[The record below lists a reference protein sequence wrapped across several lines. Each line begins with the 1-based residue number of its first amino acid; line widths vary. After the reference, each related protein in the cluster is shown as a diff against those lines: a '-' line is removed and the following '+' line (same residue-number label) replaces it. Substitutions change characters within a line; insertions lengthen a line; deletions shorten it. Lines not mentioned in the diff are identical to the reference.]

1 MTRGRLGRRRLN
13 SGSLGPKNHLN
24 GTCAPLVPI
33 VWIKYILEVIMTA
46 PHSGAGGRI
55 VVGVDGSA
63 SSDQALRW
71 AAEEARARGSRLEVI
86 QAWEGRIGVLP
97 PRSASDEPFER
108 QANEILSAAVTGL
121 PNDERP
127 ANFDS
132 RAVQGKA
139 AAALIDESAGADL
152 LVVGAHGHGG
162 VAGSLL
168 GSVSRRVAEH
178 AHCPVVI
185 VRESR

>member
-1 MTRGRLGRRRLN
+1 MN
-13 SGSLGPKNHLN
+13 D
-24 GTCAPLVPI
+24 V
-33 VWIKYILEVIMTA
+33 LEVMMTA

-55 VVGVDGSA
+55 VVGVDGSGLSA
-63 SSDQALRW
+63 QALRW

-86 QAWEGRIGVLP
+86 QAWEGNIGVLP
-97 PRSASDEPFER
+97 PPSASDEPFKR

-121 PNDERP
+121 PTEQRP
-127 ANFDS
+127 ANIDS
-132 RAVQGKA
+132 RAVRGKA
-139 AAALIDESAGADL
+139 AAALIDASAGADL
-152 LVVGAHGHGG
+152 LVVGSHGHEG

-185 VRESR
+185 VREPH